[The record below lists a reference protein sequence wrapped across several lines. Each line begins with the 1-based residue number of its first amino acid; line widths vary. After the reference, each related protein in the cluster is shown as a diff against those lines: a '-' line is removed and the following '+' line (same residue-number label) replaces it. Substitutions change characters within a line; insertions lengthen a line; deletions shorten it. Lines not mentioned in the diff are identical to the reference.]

1 MLDPES
7 IIFKA
12 QKGHFQIRGTFVLYD
27 GTFIAYSKDLEEL
40 LKSNRD
46 NDAAPAVPYSED
58 SEEWK
63 AYLSLIEGADHILHP
78 VGYFG
83 HNREMELK
91 TIERAKS
98 IFKNLKDE
106 CKPKSPDKKK
116 EAKKLALLKEE
127 EGRRAESAEKRT
139 YLRNRMKYE
148 KKSSSNIYL
157 KKVEEFADRYL
168 SHLTDVEEIWMLSNE
183 QAIWKEEFKKHGD
196 ILVAKNELFKRI
208 RKAGKEDPM
217 FMDKIKDYILAG
229 EIKAALSYCRNV
241 NTPSARMI
249 EKGISRLGRPVS
261 DVQAAIEN
269 VGNIEVAKL
278 EKGLTIMATIAA
290 GAPMIGFLGTV
301 TGMVRAFFEMA
312 NAGNNIDITLL
323 SGGIYEAM
331 ITTVGGLIVGIIA
344 MFAYNYLV
352 TLVDGVVNKMEAKTM
367 AFMDLLNEP
376 C

>member
-1 MLDPES
+1 MNLMLLL
-7 IIFKA
+7 A
-12 QKGHFQIRGTFVLYD
+12 QV
-27 GTFIAYSKDLEEL
+27 
-40 LKSNRD
+40 
-46 NDAAPAVPYSED
+46 APALADSIAGSNPVLTPVAVPDEMNLWSMAVKGGWIMVGLGVRSVGCFY
-58 SEEWK
+58 
-63 AYLSLIEGADHILHP
+63 IL
-78 VGYFG
+78 F
-83 HNREMELK
+83 
-91 TIERAKS
+91 ER
-98 IFKNLKDE
+98 N
-106 CKPKSPDKKK
+106 
-116 EAKKLALLKEE
+116 
-127 EGRRAESAEKRT
+127 
-139 YLRNRMKYE
+139 Y
-148 KKSSSNIYL
+148 
-157 KKVEEFADRYL
+157 V
-168 SHLTDVEEIWMLSNE
+168 
-183 QAIWKEEFKKHGD
+183 
-196 ILVAKNELFKRI
+196 I

-217 FMDKIKDYILAG
+217 FMDKIKDYILGG
-229 EIKAALSYCRNV
+229 EIKAAIADCRIV

-249 EKGISRLGRPVS
+249 EKGISRLWRPVN

-278 EKGLTIMATIAA
+278 EKGLTIMATISG

-376 C
+376 AK